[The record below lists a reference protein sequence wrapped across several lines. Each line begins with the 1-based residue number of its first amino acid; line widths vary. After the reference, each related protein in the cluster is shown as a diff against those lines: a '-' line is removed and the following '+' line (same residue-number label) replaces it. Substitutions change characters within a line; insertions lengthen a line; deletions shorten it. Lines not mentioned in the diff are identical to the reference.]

1 MFEYPVF
8 FRMKVSP
15 LLFLFLTAGFGSQ
28 VNAAEGIS
36 MPPKKILLE
45 QAVELP
51 SKNITAKMLRVTFPP
66 GYKTA
71 WHSHKGPGPRYIT
84 KGTIKIVERGVA
96 KDYSAGEVF
105 WESGKRMSAQNI
117 GQGEAELVIFE
128 LGPGN

>member
-1 MFEYPVF
+1 MLKYPVF
-8 FRMKVSP
+8 FRLKISR
-15 LLFLFLTAGFGSQ
+15 LLVLFLTVGFGLQ
-28 VNAAEGIS
+28 ANAAEDRS

-84 KGTIKIVERGVA
+84 KGKIKIVESGNA
-96 KDYSAGEVF
+96 KNYSAGEVF

-128 LGPGN
+128 LAPAQ